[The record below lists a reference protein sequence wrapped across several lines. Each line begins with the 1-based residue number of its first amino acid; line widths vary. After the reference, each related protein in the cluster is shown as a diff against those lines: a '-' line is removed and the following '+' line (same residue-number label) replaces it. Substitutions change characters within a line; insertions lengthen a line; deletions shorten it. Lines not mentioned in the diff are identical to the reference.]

1 MNEINVK
8 WHPYPKE
15 KPPKEGD
22 YLVTLVV
29 GVKPFT
35 HYLHYAPFTLG
46 RGSKTPSKQNN
57 DPLQR
62 GRRIY
67 TKSFAGGNMSFRYEP
82 DKCPFGACDEHQPV
96 GIEGPIYDCDICNDV
111 QAFMKLTENN
121 RKYISEGIQTAIT
134 VDFEDNKYS
143 YMSSVLSAM
152 SRLLQELGEIKD
164 IGEELDSY
172 GILAGEIKNI
182 NVCCKDIFR
191 NANVFLL
198 KLLNIWG
205 CAAEKEKKE

>member
-1 MNEINVK
+1 
-8 WHPYPKE
+8 
-15 KPPKEGD
+15 
-22 YLVTLVV
+22 
-29 GVKPFT
+29 
-35 HYLHYAPFTLG
+35 
-46 RGSKTPSKQNN
+46 
-57 DPLQR
+57 
-62 GRRIY
+62 
-67 TKSFAGGNMSFRYEP
+67 MSFRYEP

-172 GILAGEIKNI
+172 DMVAGEIKNI

>member
-1 MNEINVK
+1 
-8 WHPYPKE
+8 
-15 KPPKEGD
+15 
-22 YLVTLVV
+22 
-29 GVKPFT
+29 
-35 HYLHYAPFTLG
+35 
-46 RGSKTPSKQNN
+46 
-57 DPLQR
+57 
-62 GRRIY
+62 
-67 TKSFAGGNMSFRYEP
+67 MSFRYEP

-111 QAFMKLTENN
+111 QTFMKLTANN
-121 RKYISEGIQTAIT
+121 RKYIREGIQTAIN
-134 VDFEDNKYS
+134 VDFDDNKYS

-182 NVCCKDIFR
+182 NACCKDIFR

>member
-1 MNEINVK
+1 
-8 WHPYPKE
+8 
-15 KPPKEGD
+15 
-22 YLVTLVV
+22 
-29 GVKPFT
+29 
-35 HYLHYAPFTLG
+35 
-46 RGSKTPSKQNN
+46 
-57 DPLQR
+57 
-62 GRRIY
+62 
-67 TKSFAGGNMSFRYEP
+67 MSFRYEP

-121 RKYISEGIQTAIT
+121 RKYIREGIQTAIT

-143 YMSSVLSAM
+143 YMSNVLAAM

-164 IGEELDSY
+164 IEEELDSY
-172 GILAGEIKNI
+172 GMLACEIKNI
-182 NVCCKDIFR
+182 NACCKDIFR

>member
-1 MNEINVK
+1 
-8 WHPYPKE
+8 
-15 KPPKEGD
+15 
-22 YLVTLVV
+22 
-29 GVKPFT
+29 
-35 HYLHYAPFTLG
+35 
-46 RGSKTPSKQNN
+46 
-57 DPLQR
+57 
-62 GRRIY
+62 
-67 TKSFAGGNMSFRYEP
+67 MSFRYEL

-121 RKYISEGIQTAIT
+121 RKYISEGMQTAIT

-182 NVCCKDIFR
+182 NACCKDIFR